1 MQDCEYIYILM
12 QLAKAN
18 VTLNNCYQEKD
29 CVQILIQFVNLFI
42 QPNENKN

>member
-1 MQDCEYIYILM
+1 M